1 MGKGDRKT
9 FRGKTYRGSYG
20 KTRPHAA
27 APATVGGAATVV
39 RPAVRKSAAAKP
51 AAPKAA
57 AKTAA
62 PAAAA
67 KSAAPKAAAKAKPK
81 STATKSATAR
91 STAKKP
97 AAKPDPE

>member
-67 KSAAPKAAAKAKPK
+67 KSAAPKAAA
-81 STATKSATAR
+81 ATAGSPRRR
-91 STAKKP
+91 SRRRSPPTWP
-97 AAKPDPE
+97 R

>member
-27 APATVGGAATVV
+27 APATAGGGGTVV
-39 RPAVRKSAAAKP
+39 RPAVRKSAA
-51 AAPKAA
+51 PKSA

-67 KSAAPKAAAKAKPK
+67 KSAVPKAAAAKTAKPK
-81 STATKSATAR
+81 STAAKPATPR